1 MSKILIVIG
10 IIIAIIGF
18 ILPVP
23 GPIDDPVDFI
33 GYLIVILGV
42 VKRMFEAK
50 RDKNK
55 QVQKK

>member
-10 IIIAIIGF
+10 IIIAAIGF

-33 GYLIVILGV
+33 GYLIVVLGII
-42 VKRMFEAK
+42 KRVLEAK
-50 RDKNK
+50 KGNK